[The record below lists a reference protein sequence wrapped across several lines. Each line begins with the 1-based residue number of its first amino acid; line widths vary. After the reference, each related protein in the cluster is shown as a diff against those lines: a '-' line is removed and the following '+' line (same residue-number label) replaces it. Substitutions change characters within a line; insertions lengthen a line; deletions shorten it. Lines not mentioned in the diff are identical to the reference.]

1 MQYKHFIIF
10 FLLFIIACNGSQQNQ
25 VVEQKLE
32 NKTYRATDFIS
43 NGDLI
48 WCQKN
53 YEFLIDLY
61 NDTDYDDRDN
71 FTVQEMLEVKI
82 IVQAFADTKV
92 FGGNNEDSE
101 KTIELKE
108 FEEKLDYLQRSV
120 DLLRPYYNELDYSD
134 LTSLHHD
141 LGMGVTVDLNN
152 KPNWERRLGLL
163 ETSASVC
170 SAWKESV
177 NS

>member
-43 NGDLI
+43 NGDI
-48 WCQKN
+48 VWCQKN
-53 YEFLIDLY
+53 YEFLMDLY
-61 NDTDYDDRDN
+61 NNTDYEDIDN

-82 IVQAFADTKV
+82 IAQAFADTKA

-101 KTIELKE
+101 RTIELKE

-120 DLLRPYYNELDYSD
+120 DLLIPHYNELDHID
-134 LTSLHHD
+134 LLSLHTQ
-141 LGMGVTVDLNN
+141 LGMRVTVNLNN
-152 KPNWERRLGLL
+152 KPNWESRFGIL
-163 ETSASVC
+163 ETNASVC
-170 SAWKESV
+170 STWKESV